1 MIVIMMLL
9 AVLGGA
15 TLSIQAAINGRLG
28 SQVGVLKSAFL
39 TFSVGALVT
48 ALLIFYFEP
57 VQTVTL
63 LDVPKWQLMGAMLGV
78 PYTVIMVVAVQRI
91 GTGIATVAVI
101 FGQLAMSM
109 LIDHFGWLG
118 NASIHF
124 TYTRLGAVVC
134 LGIALYFIYSSS
146 KAATVNA

>member
-15 TLSIQAAINGRLG
+15 TLSVQAAINGRLG
-28 SQVGVLKSAFL
+28 SQMGVLKSAFL
-39 TFSVGALVT
+39 TFSLGALVT

-57 VQTVTL
+57 VQAVTL

-78 PYTVIMVVAVQRI
+78 PYIVIMVVAVQRI

-101 FGQLAMSM
+101 FGQLTMSM

-118 NASIHF
+118 NTSIHF
-124 TYTRLGAVVC
+124 TYTRLGAVIC

-146 KAATVNA
+146 KVTPVTT

>member
-15 TLSIQAAINGRLG
+15 TLSVQAAINGRLG

-78 PYTVIMVVAVQRI
+78 PYIVIMVVAVQRI

-146 KAATVNA
+146 KATTVNA

>member
-15 TLSIQAAINGRLG
+15 TLSVQAAINGRLG
-28 SQVGVLKSAFL
+28 SQMGVLKSAFL

-57 VQTVTL
+57 VQAVTL

-78 PYTVIMVVAVQRI
+78 PYIVIMVVAVQRI

-101 FGQLAMSM
+101 FGQLTMSM

-118 NASIHF
+118 NTSIHF
-124 TYTRLGAVVC
+124 TYTRLGAVIC
-134 LGIALYFIYSSS
+134 LGIVLYFIYSSS
-146 KAATVNA
+146 KVTPVTT

>member
-15 TLSIQAAINGRLG
+15 TLSVQAAINGRLG
-28 SQVGVLKSAFL
+28 SQMGVLKSAFL

-57 VQTVTL
+57 VQAVTL

-78 PYTVIMVVAVQRI
+78 PYIVIMVVAVQRI

-101 FGQLAMSM
+101 FGQLTMSM

-118 NASIHF
+118 NTSIHF
-124 TYTRLGAVVC
+124 TYTRLGAVIC

-146 KAATVNA
+146 KVTPVTT

>member
-1 MIVIMMLL
+1 M
-9 AVLGGA
+9 
-15 TLSIQAAINGRLG
+15 
-28 SQVGVLKSAFL
+28 
-39 TFSVGALVT
+39 T

-78 PYTVIMVVAVQRI
+78 PYIVIMVVAVQRI

-146 KAATVNA
+146 KAATVNT

>member
-1 MIVIMMLL
+1 MIVIMILL

-15 TLSIQAAINGRLG
+15 MLSIQAAINGRLG

-48 ALLIFYFEP
+48 ALLIFYFAP
-57 VQTVTL
+57 AQAVTL
-63 LDVPKWQLMGAMLGV
+63 LDVPKWQLLGAMFGV
-78 PYTVIMVVAVQRI
+78 PYIVIMVVAVQRI
-91 GTGIATVAVI
+91 GTGVATVAVI

-146 KAATVNA
+146 KTTVSHT

>member
-15 TLSIQAAINGRLG
+15 TLSVQAAINGRLG

-57 VQTVTL
+57 VQAVTL

-78 PYTVIMVVAVQRI
+78 PYIVIMVVAVQRI

-118 NASIHF
+118 NSSIHF
-124 TYTRLGAVVC
+124 TYTRLGAVIC

-146 KAATVNA
+146 KVTPVTP